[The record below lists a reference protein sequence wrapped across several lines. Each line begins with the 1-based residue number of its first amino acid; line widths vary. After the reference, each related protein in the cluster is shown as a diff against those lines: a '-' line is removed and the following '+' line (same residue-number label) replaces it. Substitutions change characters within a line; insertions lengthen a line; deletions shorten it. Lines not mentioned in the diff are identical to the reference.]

1 MDTEIFIVAIV
12 FFSFVAVVKLVS
24 EHLTRK
30 RIIDA
35 GLVDEKVK
43 FLFRGYG
50 KSHNLNNVKWG
61 MILVAIGIP
70 FLWHEMAPY
79 RVSGESVIG
88 MALILAGLAFVIYYF
103 ISKSHLDN
111 FEDNN
116 QQS

>member
-1 MDTEIFIVAIV
+1 MDTEIFVVAIV
-12 FFSFVAVVKLVS
+12 FFSIVMIVKLFT
-24 EHLTRK
+24 EYLTRK
-30 RIIDA
+30 RLIDT

-43 FLFRGYG
+43 FLFKGYG

-103 ISKSHLDN
+103 ISKRHLDSDD
-111 FEDNN
+111 DNN
-116 QQS
+116 QPG

>member
-1 MDTEIFIVAIV
+1 MDTEIFVVAIV
-12 FFSFVAVVKLVS
+12 FTAIVMVVKLFT
-24 EHLTRK
+24 EYLTRK
-30 RIIDA
+30 RLIDT

-50 KSHNLNNVKWG
+50 KGHNLNNVKWG

-103 ISKSHLDN
+103 ISKSHL
-111 FEDNN
+111 ESADNN
-116 QQS
+116 NQPG

>member
-1 MDTEIFIVAIV
+1 MDTEIFVVAIV
-12 FFSFVAVVKLVS
+12 FSAFVMIIKLFT
-24 EHLTRK
+24 EYLTRK
-30 RIIDA
+30 RLIDA

-50 KSHNLNNVKWG
+50 RSNSLNNVKWG

-103 ISKSHLDN
+103 ISKNQLDN
-111 FEDNN
+111 VEDNN
-116 QQS
+116 QQN

>member
-1 MDTEIFIVAIV
+1 MDTEIFVVAIV
-12 FFSFVAVVKLVS
+12 FSAFVMVVKLFT
-24 EHLTRK
+24 EYLTRK
-30 RIIDA
+30 RLIDA

-50 KSHNLNNVKWG
+50 KRHNLNNVKWG

-103 ISKSHLDN
+103 ISKNQLDKV
-111 FEDNN
+111 EDNN
-116 QQS
+116 QQG

>member
-1 MDTEIFIVAIV
+1 MDTEIFVVAIV
-12 FFSFVAVVKLVS
+12 FFSFVAIIKIFTDY
-24 EHLTRK
+24 LTRK
-30 RIIDA
+30 RLIDA

-50 KSHNLNNVKWG
+50 KSHALNNVKWG

-79 RVSGESVIG
+79 HVSGESVIG

-103 ISKSHLDN
+103 ISKNYLDKL
-111 FEDNN
+111 EDNT
-116 QQS
+116 QQG

>member
-1 MDTEIFIVAIV
+1 MDTEIFVVAIV
-12 FFSFVAVVKLVS
+12 FSAFVMVVKLFT
-24 EHLTRK
+24 EYLTRK
-30 RIIDA
+30 RLIDA

-50 KSHNLNNVKWG
+50 KRHNLNNVKWG

-103 ISKSHLDN
+103 ISKNQLDSAK
-111 FEDNN
+111 DNN